1 MPTYSVVI
9 PVLNGSPYIAAA
21 LQSVLRQ
28 THLPDE
34 IIVVDNMST
43 DDTIK
48 IVENFIEH
56 EHRIKLVQNSN
67 KGVSS
72 TRNLGIQS
80 ASGQYI
86 AFLDAD
92 DLWDARKIEAHSDHL
107 RVHEN
112 CVFSFTNSFESSVTR
127 PWSGNES
134 LGNPSYSF
142 RSTLINEFV
151 VNGSASS
158 AVISRELL
166 LAIGAFDESMN
177 FGEDWDLWLRIG
189 KMYELCEIRDV
200 LVTIRKH
207 GDSAQMKTYLSL
219 QDFHRTFAL
228 LIQWSRYLEFIEE
241 DSLKSAFFATAGSD
255 LLSNWKN
262 PNIRD
267 GKWAREIFKLA
278 TPELQKLLGLDE
290 VRPRILSVWIIFHWF
305 RKRAVRNFRV

>member
-151 VNGSASS
+151 VNVPGTSLNVNSS
-158 AVISRELL
+158 S
-166 LAIGAFDESMN
+166 
-177 FGEDWDLWLRIG
+177 
-189 KMYELCEIRDV
+189 
-200 LVTIRKH
+200 
-207 GDSAQMKTYLSL
+207 
-219 QDFHRTFAL
+219 
-228 LIQWSRYLEFIEE
+228 
-241 DSLKSAFFATAGSD
+241 
-255 LLSNWKN
+255 
-262 PNIRD
+262 
-267 GKWAREIFKLA
+267 
-278 TPELQKLLGLDE
+278 
-290 VRPRILSVWIIFHWF
+290 
-305 RKRAVRNFRV
+305 